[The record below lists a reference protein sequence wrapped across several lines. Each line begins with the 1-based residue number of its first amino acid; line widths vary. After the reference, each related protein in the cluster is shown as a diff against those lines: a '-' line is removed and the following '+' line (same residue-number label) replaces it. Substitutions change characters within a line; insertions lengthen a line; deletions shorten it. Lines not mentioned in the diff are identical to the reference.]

1 MYNFPES
8 FFKDGKNEIL
18 GVDKVGDWATHRLS
32 YPITKEYE
40 ITHGYALAL
49 IFTSWIRV
57 ALKYNSTTMIPRLRT
72 LGEMIFDEPDYQKVP
87 GKLEELFDIA
97 SNEDN
102 ELNEPIPG
110 VAEEVTKEALS
121 NLEKIETALPTVR
134 GLEAS
139 DREMDELSKKAE
151 TSFQDLMDLGMQVD
165 SRFSGDIFSVAS
177 NMLNHAIT
185 AKTAKLNKKL
195 KMIDLQLKKA
205 TLDQRQAKADEKI
218 DNIPLGEGQNLD
230 RNELLRVLSAKNT
243 EE

>member
-1 MYNFPES
+1 M
-8 FFKDGKNEIL
+8 
-18 GVDKVGDWATHRLS
+18 
-32 YPITKEYE
+32 TK
-40 ITHGYALAL
+40 
-49 IFTSWIRV
+49 
-57 ALKYNSTTMIPRLRT
+57 
-72 LGEMIFDEPDYQKVP
+72 
-87 GKLEELFDIA
+87 KLEELFDIA

-230 RNELLRVLSAKNT
+230 RNELLRVLSAKNS